1 MPTWGRALLNQADL
15 SHALGYGR
23 GTTETVRSTP
33 VNGIGSSKLALGAL
47 ISTLVVGLLVGIAV
61 CMARVKRE
69 ARQRAHR
76 QQETQQGKGSAAAEA
91 PLGPPPVIVIMPAEE
106 VQCAVKEA
114 SSPPPEMLQQ
124 AVTLSGSPGE
134 GSVSSAEGPADE
146 EAAAPQA
153 DQQPEQPARG
163 IKPGHHLP
171 SWYVYDPARPAQ
183 QTGAVAATAV

>member
-1 MPTWGRALLNQADL
+1 M
-15 SHALGYGR
+15 
-23 GTTETVRSTP
+23 
-33 VNGIGSSKLALGAL
+33 LA
-47 ISTLVVGLLVGIAV
+47 
-61 CMARVKRE
+61 

-106 VQCAVKEA
+106 ASVEHACLNRAYVLGLLMLRCRGRGSAWHVSVGGVVLLTRCRHALFLHQQVQCAVKEA
-114 SSPPPEMLQQ
+114 SSPTPEMLQQ

-163 IKPGHHLP
+163 IKPGTYVPQHTQHLAP
-171 SWYVYDPARPAQ
+171 S
-183 QTGAVAATAV
+183 ATTLPIR

>member
-1 MPTWGRALLNQADL
+1 LPESRLPAGTVDAALPWPWLGLACISGWGGPAD
-15 SHALGYGR
+15 
-23 GTTETVRSTP
+23 
-33 VNGIGSSKLALGAL
+33 
-47 ISTLVVGLLVGIAV
+47 
-61 CMARVKRE
+61 
-69 ARQRAHR
+69 Q
-76 QQETQQGKGSAAAEA
+76 
-91 PLGPPPVIVIMPAEE
+91 MPACPFLHQQ

-163 IKPGHHLP
+163 IKSGACVPQHTQHLAPSATTLPVRQSERDGGDTPTWLNMLCSTTTILLPIPLPVPLLGAGHHLP